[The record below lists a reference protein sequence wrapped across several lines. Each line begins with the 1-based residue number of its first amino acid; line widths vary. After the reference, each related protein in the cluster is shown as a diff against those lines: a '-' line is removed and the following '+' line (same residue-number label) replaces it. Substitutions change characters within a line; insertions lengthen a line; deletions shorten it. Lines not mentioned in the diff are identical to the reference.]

1 MRDKTAASRTKEA
14 KERSIQLGFI
24 GAGNMAEAIAR
35 GILRA
40 GVLEPGDMLAAD
52 PQEARRRW
60 FEKELKIPT
69 CAENEE
75 VAARA
80 PVIVLAVKPQRIDKA
95 LAPAGSRLGPNKLVI
110 SVCAGISTAH
120 IERLVA
126 EGTRVVRSMP
136 NTPMLVGCGIVA
148 ISSGRH
154 ATDEDLA
161 TAERLLGAAAEV
173 IRIPEA
179 GMDAVTAVSGSG
191 PAYFLYLV
199 ELLTAAG
206 VELDLPERTARRLAR
221 MTFEGTAKLLAES
234 GEEPEDLRKKV
245 TSPGG
250 TTEAAIRT
258 FDALGFKKMVAEAV
272 KAARDRGRELGR

>member
-1 MRDKTAASRTKEA
+1 MRDKTAKSKTKEA
-14 KERSIQLGFI
+14 KERFIQLGFI

-52 PQEARRRW
+52 PNEARRRW
-60 FEKELKIPT
+60 FEQELKIPT
-69 CAENEE
+69 CTENEE

-80 PVIVLAVKPQRIDKA
+80 AVIVLAVKPQRVDKA
-95 LAPAGSRLGPNKLVI
+95 LAPAGNRFGPDKLI
-110 SVCAGISTAH
+110 LSVCAGISTAH

-161 TAERLLGAAAEV
+161 TAERFLGAAAEV
-173 IRIPEA
+173 IRVPEA

-206 VELDLPERTARRLAR
+206 VELELPERTARRLAR
-221 MTFEGTAKLLAES
+221 KTFEGTAKLLAES
-234 GEEPEDLRKKV
+234 GEEPGDLRKKV

-250 TTEAAIRT
+250 TTEAAIK
-258 FDALGFKKMVAEAV
+258 FLESKGFAQIFIDAVR
-272 KAARDRGRELGR
+272 AARDRGLKLGR